1 MFGIKEKV
9 IYWGKLNNKII
20 IWGNM
25 FWVLVYWTQGLTY
38 ADKQVLYHL
47 ATFPVLWKISM
58 KFSIHTRKCIV
69 PSAWLNELPERED
82 RSHQYPNGM
91 QTLLVSL
98 RSPSPKPCLGVHT
111 QPGQRKPQFCI
122 IVMAYPVLSFAYFV
136 FFFQFDLSIDFYC
149 FYCRWL
155 GLWIPPLAMAIIVFN
170 RVYCIVFYCNYFSG
184 NL

>member
-1 MFGIKEKV
+1 MPLRDNQYLLSTYSVRDCMFGIKEKV

-136 FFFQFDLSIDFYC
+136 FFFFSLIWALTFIA
-149 FYCRWL
+149 F
-155 GLWIPPLAMAIIVFN
+155 IVDD
-170 RVYCIVFYCNYFSG
+170 
-184 NL
+184 